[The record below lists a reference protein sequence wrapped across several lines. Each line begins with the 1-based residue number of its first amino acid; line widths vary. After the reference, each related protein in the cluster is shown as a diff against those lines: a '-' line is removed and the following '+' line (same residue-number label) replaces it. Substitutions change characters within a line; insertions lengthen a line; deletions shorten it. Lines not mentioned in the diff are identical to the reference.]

1 MDFRIGL
8 YVCIVYFSTYSGV
21 FTAYLNPLRFKEVK
35 CNRNDVGKQL
45 ILTPLLEQG
54 KIEEAR
60 TAATVHLSGKAKK
73 IRSYAGYF
81 TVNKKYNSNL
91 YFWFF
96 PSNGDHTKDPVLLWL
111 QGGPGASS
119 MYGLLEESGPIAVN
133 KDLQLDI
140 RNYSWTNNHSVIYI
154 DNPVGV
160 GFSFTDHEDGYA
172 RNETQIGNELYNA
185 LQQFFTL
192 FPELRKNYFF
202 ITGASYAGK
211 YISVLAYTIHRSNAS
226 ANEKINLKGV
236 AIGNGYIDP
245 THQIGFA
252 EYAYQLGLVDKNTS
266 DIVRIYENKGKCI
279 D

>member
-1 MDFRIGL
+1 
-8 YVCIVYFSTYSGV
+8 
-21 FTAYLNPLRFKEVK
+21 
-35 CNRNDVGKQL
+35 
-45 ILTPLLEQG
+45 
-54 KIEEAR
+54 
-60 TAATVHLSGKAKK
+60 
-73 IRSYAGYF
+73 
-81 TVNKKYNSNL
+81 
-91 YFWFF
+91 
-96 PSNGDHTKDPVLLWL
+96 
-111 QGGPGASS
+111 